1 MQIFSRQDFP
11 NNKETLLKDFISGVT
26 VAIVA
31 LPLAIGFGITSGMS
45 AAAGISTAIIAGFIA
60 ALLGGSRFQVSGP
73 TGAMT
78 VVLIPVIQNYGIV
91 AIPTLGVMAG
101 AMVLL
106 MAIFKLGNLIKKVP
120 LAVVEGFTVGIALV
134 ISLQQIP
141 YALGVA
147 KGQGERTLEV
157 AANTVKDA
165 VDIGVKWQTILV
177 VAVTL
182 LIKFN
187 IVRIV
192 ESFKIKMYF
201 PASFSA
207 LFLTTL
213 IVNAFGMNVSFIGDI
228 PRNVSF
234 YTSPF
239 LASGDYLSLLLPA
252 LSIAILVAIESLLSA
267 RVADDISNTPIDKQF
282 RPNQELLGQGAATA
296 MASIFGGMP
305 ATGAIARTNVNVRSG
320 AVTRFSAM
328 VHSFFLL
335 FIVVFL
341 APIFSHI
348 PSAAIAGVLIG
359 TSFRIFNKA
368 SMLEIFRSSKS
379 NIFIY
384 IITALVT
391 VSIDLIWGIAVGIA
405 LYLIINQ
412 FKRAIAA
419 KSFRR

>member
-192 ESFKIKMYF
+192 ESFKMKMYF

-228 PRNVSF
+228 PRNVSI

-252 LSIAILVAIESLLSA
+252 FSIAILVAIESLLSA

-328 VHSFFLL
+328 VHSIFLL

>member
-1 MQIFSRQDFP
+1 MQILSRQDFP

-147 KGQGERTLEV
+147 KGQGERTLEI

-192 ESFKIKMYF
+192 ESFKMKMYF

-228 PRNVSF
+228 PRNVSI

-252 LSIAILVAIESLLSA
+252 FSIAILVAIESLLSA

-328 VHSFFLL
+328 VHSIFLL

>member
-1 MQIFSRQDFP
+1 VRIFSRQDFP
-11 NNKETLLKDFISGVT
+11 VDRKSAIKDLISGIT

-60 ALLGGSRFQVSGP
+60 SLLGGSRFQVSGP

-78 VVLIPVIQNYGIV
+78 VVLIPVIHKYGII

-101 AMVLL
+101 TMVLL
-106 MAIFKLGNLIKKVP
+106 MALFKLGNLINKVP
-120 LAVVEGFTVGIALV
+120 AAVVEGFTVGIALV

-141 YALGVA
+141 YALGVP
-147 KGQGERTLEV
+147 KGNGERTLEV
-157 AANTVKDA
+157 ASNTIRDA
-165 VDIGVKWQTILV
+165 LDDGFNWQTILV
-177 VAVTL
+177 VVITL

-187 IVRIV
+187 IVKIV
-192 ESFKIKMYF
+192 ESFKMKMYF

-207 LFLTTL
+207 LFLASL
-213 IVNAFGMNVSFIGDI
+213 IVNAFNMDVSFIGDI
-228 PRNVSF
+228 PRNVST

-239 LASGDYLSLLLPA
+239 LDSGDYIGLILPA
-252 LSIAILVAIESLLSA
+252 FSIAILVAIESLLSA
-267 RVADDISNTPIDKQF
+267 RVADDISNTSLEKQF
-282 RPNQELLGQGAATA
+282 RPNQELFGQGAATA
-296 MASIFGGMP
+296 IASIFGGMP

-320 AVTRFSAM
+320 GVTRISAM
-328 VHSFFLL
+328 AHSIFLL
-335 FIVVFL
+335 IIVLFL

-368 SMLEIFRSSKS
+368 SMVEILRSTKS

-384 IITALVT
+384 LITALVT
-391 VSIDLIWGIAVGIA
+391 VSVDLIWGIAVGIA
-405 LYLIINQ
+405 LYLIMNY
-412 FKRAIAA
+412 FKRAIAT
-419 KSFRR
+419 KSFRK

>member
-1 MQIFSRQDFP
+1 MQILSRQDFP

-192 ESFKIKMYF
+192 ESFKMKMYF

-228 PRNVSF
+228 PRNVSI

-252 LSIAILVAIESLLSA
+252 FSIAILVAIESLLSA

-328 VHSFFLL
+328 VHSIFLL